1 MPYRFEEDI
10 ALQER
15 MCAIGGIIQE
25 HDFPH
30 FICFQVHQHHHH
42 HQLKSS
48 MLYTSWPPHFELVA
62 ACEVMQCMSGV
73 RWNPP
78 RSMLQPSMH
87 ASLIICCSVAPA
99 RTILDEGHAAEA

>member
-15 MCAIGGIIQE
+15 MCAIGGIIQD

-30 FICFQVHQHHHH
+30 FICFQVHHHH

-48 MLYTSWPPHFELVA
+48 VLYISWPPHFELVA
-62 ACEVMQCMSGV
+62 ACEVMQCMSSV
-73 RWNPP
+73 RWNSL

-87 ASLIICCSVAPA
+87 SSLIVRCSVAQA
-99 RTILDEGHAAEA
+99 RTIFDESHAAEA